1 MSRKKSNSDMN
12 DAMLKLFDKF
22 KKTHGISGPS
32 NLWDA
37 ATWMVRS
44 REYTPAPI
52 RLIAQCRRQLA
63 IALGSKR
70 RTDAQGRR
78 VKAMHAAKYPRMD
91 KSGQLRFETMW
102 DDGET
107 MIADHAHVSFTQ
119 RWYQIAGECRSLKR
133 DMDSWNDNN
142 PNAVGHEIQ
151 KSFNFD
157 LEIEDTSD
165 AMVEVFEES
174 SNSSDRRQ
182 PPKLNVAARVTP
194 VRDEEPKS
202 R

>member
-1 MSRKKSNSDMN
+1 MSHKKTNSDMN

-22 KKTHGISGPS
+22 KKIHGISGPS

-37 ATWMVRS
+37 ATWMVRA
-44 REYTPAPI
+44 REYRAVPV
-52 RLIAQCRRQLA
+52 RLIAECRRYLA
-63 IALGSKR
+63 AALRSKR
-70 RTDAQGRR
+70 RTDDQGRR
-78 VKAMHAAKYPRMD
+78 VRAMHAAKYPRMD
-91 KSGQLRFETMW
+91 KNGQLFFETMW

-107 MIADHAHVSFTQ
+107 MSADHAHVSFTQ

-142 PNAVGHEIQ
+142 PNAVGHKIQ

-157 LEIEDTSD
+157 LEIEETIP
-165 AMVEVFEES
+165 AVVESFGGS
-174 SNSSDRRQ
+174 SGSAGREN
-182 PPKLNVAARVTP
+182 PPTII
-194 VRDEEPKS
+194 DDPKP